1 MSPEDIK
8 NLTET
13 VASSIGTQPI
23 NWLPLLLA
31 ALLGSL
37 VAFLPTFVLECYR
50 DHKFSKRILIALL
63 AEISALIEIA
73 ERRKYQESIRE
84 VISYLAT
91 QPEGTAY
98 TFTVKVPDHYSRIF
112 QSNCE
117 NIGAIK
123 KEYAKKIIQFHQL
136 VDAVVQDIKPGGIV
150 SNGATIEVFKEL
162 DEIFTQALQVGS
174 ELAAKKV

>member
-1 MSPEDIK
+1 MAA
-8 NLTET
+8 T
-13 VASSIGTQPI
+13 VIGSVVRF
-23 NWLPLLLA
+23 
-31 ALLGSL
+31 LGSL
-37 VAFLPTFVLECYR
+37 LTHV
-50 DHKFSKRILIALL
+50 
-63 AEISALIEIA
+63 
-73 ERRKYQESIRE
+73 
-84 VISYLAT
+84 
-91 QPEGTAY
+91 
-98 TFTVKVPDHYSRIF
+98 